1 MSLLERDAALA
12 GVEDALA
19 EAAAGRGRVVV
30 VRGEAG
36 LGKTVLVREAVE
48 RTGDRARVLHGG
60 CDPLLT
66 PRALGPFHDIAR
78 AAGGAMADALA
89 PGGTRKGSWRPR
101 SPSWAP
107 RRRPG

>member
-12 GVEDALA
+12 AVGAALA
-19 EAAAGRGRVVV
+19 EAAGGGGRVIL

-36 LGKTVLVREAVE
+36 LGKTALVREAVE
-48 RTGDRARVLHGG
+48 RAGDRARVLPGA

-78 AAGGAMADALA
+78 AAGGAMAEALA
-89 PGGTRKGSWRPR
+89 PGGSREEVLAATLAELGAGP
-101 SPSWAP
+101 
-107 RRRPG
+107 